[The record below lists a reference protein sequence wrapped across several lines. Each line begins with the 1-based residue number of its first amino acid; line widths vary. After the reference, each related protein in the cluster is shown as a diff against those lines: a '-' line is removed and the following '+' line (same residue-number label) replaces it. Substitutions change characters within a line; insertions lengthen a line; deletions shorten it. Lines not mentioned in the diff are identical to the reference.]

1 MPKSSLLLQK
11 AVRLNTFK
19 HSKTWFLSGPP
30 NHGQA
35 CSKMVFLLSPFHLP
49 IPTTGL
55 TQLLLAVYIKC
66 SKIWRLSVRS
76 NNFSV
81 WKQLYFFLSR
91 WRLISWTLLFLF
103 HRNLLQYLHVTAGEH
118 DLRLKES
125 SEQTPPVKSVIQHPK
140 SDPRTPMNYDVAL
153 LKLDGT
159 LNFSKA
165 RVSCDLLLHEEKVI
179 VLCMQ
184 KINCQYEINFTD
196 STKITILFFGL
207 KTPKHL

>member
-1 MPKSSLLLQK
+1 MVRPVAKWFFFSVLFIPQFLLQG
-11 AVRLNTFK
+11 
-19 HSKTWFLSGPP
+19 SLSS
-30 NHGQA
+30 
-35 CSKMVFLLSPFHLP
+35 CWLYILSALKSEDWVSEVITSLFENSS
-49 IPTTGL
+49 I
-55 TQLLLAVYIKC
+55 
-66 SKIWRLSVRS
+66 
-76 NNFSV
+76 
-81 WKQLYFFLSR
+81 FFLSR

-125 SEQTPPVKSVIQHPK
+125 SEQTLPVKSVIQHPK
-140 SDPRTPMNYDVAL
+140 SDPRTPMNYDIAL

-179 VLCMQ
+179 VLCLQ

-196 STKITILFFGL
+196 STKITILFFWL